1 LRRRAVAA
9 PVPVDFFAEA
19 VPAHFFAEAAAQ
31 AQRSAEPEVQ
41 HLAEP
46 EVLAGQAVVRLPE
59 ESAARYVA
67 AVPLPVAGHAGV
79 APEAAQ
85 DAAEAPRQEAEAQVA
100 AAVPRL
106 EAAARAGV
114 AEVVPRL
121 EAAARAG
128 VAEVVRQPVARRD
141 AAEVLRR
148 AARGARA
155 AAARPSAVLSVFR
168 RDRLHRRPAPSPAAR
183 FAHAMVRLQ
192 IASP

>member
-1 LRRRAVAA
+1 
-9 PVPVDFFAEA
+9 
-19 VPAHFFAEAAAQ
+19 
-31 AQRSAEPEVQ
+31 
-41 HLAEP
+41 
-46 EVLAGQAVVRLPE
+46 
-59 ESAARYVA
+59 
-67 AVPLPVAGHAGV
+67 
-79 APEAAQ
+79 
-85 DAAEAPRQEAEAQVA
+85 
-100 AAVPRL
+100 
-106 EAAARAGV
+106 
-114 AEVVPRL
+114 
-121 EAAARAG
+121 